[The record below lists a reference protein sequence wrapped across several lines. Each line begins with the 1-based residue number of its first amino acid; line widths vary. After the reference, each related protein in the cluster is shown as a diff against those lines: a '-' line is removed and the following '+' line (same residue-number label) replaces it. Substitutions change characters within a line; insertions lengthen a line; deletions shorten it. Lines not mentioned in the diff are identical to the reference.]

1 MSSKHLCQQHPDR
14 KVKAYVLIDDKS
26 NCSLAKLQLFVTL
39 NIDGEMFPYTLRTC
53 AGTMQT
59 EGRHVKCFVIESLD
73 GHKRHLLPTIT
84 ECNAISDNK
93 DEIPTP
99 DIAMAHPT
107 WFCSL
112 GVMYHH
118 FTKFESLKTEGVL
131 SMGTTIR
138 PMGHIGQYVSR
149 RCTQT
154 QWSLLL

>member
-99 DIAMAHPT
+99 DIAMAHP
-107 WFCSL
+107 
-112 GVMYHH
+112 HP
-118 FTKFESLKTEGVL
+118 
-131 SMGTTIR
+131 R
-138 PMGHIGQYVSR
+138 PIADQIPEAQR
-149 RCTQT
+149 DTDI
-154 QWSLLL
+154 LLLIGSDVPPLHKVRESKNGRGTLHGHND